1 MRHVN
6 TETLMTTD
14 NVHTDED
21 KRLSPLQLGLL
32 TVGLLTTAV
41 GQSFIFAILPP
52 LGREVNLTVL
62 QINSIIA
69 SSALVFSAAATVWGR
84 LCDQIGRKPV
94 ILIGLTGYAVGNFV
108 FAMIFDAAMRG
119 WLAGPLLFGLIL
131 LGRCSQ
137 AVVMSGTNPGAAAYA
152 ADFSSREHR
161 TKALARLGTASSLG
175 MIIGPIV
182 AGALAGFGLLFPL
195 YTASGLAA
203 LAAIVI
209 ALKLPPGEIREAK
222 SRTNK
227 RLRFVDPRLRL
238 YLLCS
243 FGGFT
248 GFAGLQQTLGFRLQ
262 DMLSLSGTETAQYTG
277 FALMVAAL
285 FSFAMQLFVAS
296 RFQGRPI
303 TLIRAGVAL
312 LLLGALVIAIP
323 GSFVL
328 VLVGMASLGAG
339 LGLAVPAIAAS
350 ASLAVSHE
358 EQGAAAGLVTACPA
372 AGFVTGPLICGFLYE
387 IDPTFSALGAAAI
400 LIMVVITASR
410 MRGNR

>member
-1 MRHVN
+1 
-6 TETLMTTD
+6 
-14 NVHTDED
+14 
-21 KRLSPLQLGLL
+21 
-32 TVGLLTTAV
+32 
-41 GQSFIFAILPP
+41 
-52 LGREVNLTVL
+52 
-62 QINSIIA
+62 
-69 SSALVFSAAATVWGR
+69 

-323 GSFVL
+323 GSFAL

-400 LIMVVITASR
+400 LVMVVITASR

>member
-277 FALMVAAL
+277 FPPSRYAIPKRHRDRAVHRIRSYGRRTFFLRHAAL
-285 FSFAMQLFVAS
+285 CRLPFSRPTDHTHTRWRSAATPRGFSYRYPRFFRSGLS
-296 RFQGRPI
+296 RHGIFGGRPRSRCSSNCR
-303 TLIRAGVAL
+303 LSL
-312 LLLGALVIAIP
+312 P
-323 GSFVL
+323 GR
-328 VLVGMASLGAG
+328 
-339 LGLAVPAIAAS
+339 
-350 ASLAVSHE
+350 VS
-358 EQGAAAGLVTACPA
+358 
-372 AGFVTGPLICGFLYE
+372 
-387 IDPTFSALGAAAI
+387 
-400 LIMVVITASR
+400 
-410 MRGNR
+410 